1 MSELSTSYSSN
12 QKVAIVMYSDK
23 MNHLTEQMF
32 KKIDNLILSKKFYES
47 QQILNLISLINPLS
61 TIEHLSLYFYSFEI
75 SKNFFIMHKN
85 RPRKKKE
92 YYSENISSNSINNN
106 IYIMKLSYCIKKNDE
121 IFQ

>member
-32 KKIDNLILSKKFYES
+32 KKINNLITQKKYYES

-75 SKNFFIMHKN
+75 SKQFLIMHKN
-85 RPRKKKE
+85 KSKKKE
-92 YYSENISSNSINNN
+92 GILFRENIL
-106 IYIMKLSYCIKKNDE
+106 K
-121 IFQ
+121 